1 MWLLSLTNQ
10 TMKLKRNILMFLC
23 SCLIGTVTAADRS
36 KHVILIT
43 IDGMRS
49 EMKRDGLFVERIKGI
64 TPTATYPSHITIVTG
79 VEPVQH
85 RIYYNSP
92 FTENRPGNV
101 SYWYADSIKATTIWD
116 SANQNGLIVAS
127 LFWPVSVGAKS
138 IIMYLNF
145 GR

>member
-1 MWLLSLTNQ
+1 M
-10 TMKLKRNILMFLC
+10 
-23 SCLIGTVTAADRS
+23 
-36 KHVILIT
+36 
-43 IDGMRS
+43 
-49 EMKRDGLFVERIKGI
+49 
-64 TPTATYPSHITIVTG
+64 TG

-92 FTENRPGNV
+92 FTENKPGNV

-138 IIMYLNF
+138 IHYNVPEY
-145 GR
+145 